1 MLVCTCF
8 FFACLF
14 WCVSAVLMSVFFCA
28 GAGVLLFWCWCV
40 HATGVYISA
49 VLVIVCFCAD
59 TCMLRRYTHTHSCA
73 ISFCAVCVCALTDP
87 PLTHSLT
94 HSLPSLC
101 VMRDFFLRGVWC
113 LACVCICVCVW
124 CVACACACVCVWC
137 VACAS
142 WMCMVHDM
150 CILCSMCMVDVDVL
164 VVRACVCWV
173 ECECV
178 WCMCMCMVVHDMTMC
193 MTNKQY

>member
-1 MLVCTCF
+1 MCMRMCMCMVRSMCMCMCMVRSPPGVCILLMLVCTCF

-113 LACVCICVCVW
+113 LACVCVCVCVW
-124 CVACACACVCVWC
+124 CVACACVCVWC
-137 VACAS
+137 VAHQVCAS
-142 WMCMVHDM
+142 Y
-150 CILCSMCMVDVDVL
+150 LCWCAHVFFL
-164 VVRACVCWV
+164 RVCSGV
-173 ECECV
+173 
-178 WCMCMCMVVHDMTMC
+178 
-193 MTNKQY
+193 